1 MEEKQEILALKKEV
15 SELKTQVAS
24 LQTSNATITK
34 LFLKLKANTEAMI
47 SVMKADILLK
57 K

>member
-1 MEEKQEILALKKEV
+1 MKEKQEILALKKEV

-24 LQTSNATITK
+24 LQTGNAHITQ
-34 LFLKLKANTEAMI
+34 LFLNFRADTEARI
-47 SVMKADILLK
+47 ATLKTDILLK